1 MQKIK
6 SMYSLFYGKHF
17 CIPYLTK
24 TCNLV
29 EGSLQSS
36 FCGPPPTLSNA
47 YYEIANNTATYL
59 CQKGYTANQTDNVI
73 SCLQEQWEEPSLSCL
88 GMIIGTPRC
97 HPFLKLFL
105 WSINE
110 SSVLPCN
117 LGKVAKHSWFK
128 KNTVI
133 YLNCFN

>member
-1 MQKIK
+1 MQRIK
-6 SMYSLFYGKHF
+6 PMYSLFYRKHF

-29 EGSLQSS
+29 EGSLQPCL
-36 FCGPPPTLSNA
+36 CGPPPTLSNA

-73 SCLQEQWEEPSLSCL
+73 SCLQEQWEEPNLSCL
-88 GMIIGTPRC
+88 GKIIGTARC

-105 WSINE
+105 
-110 SSVLPCN
+110 
-117 LGKVAKHSWFK
+117 
-128 KNTVI
+128 
-133 YLNCFN
+133 